1 MLGDVFNKL
10 SAAQTLSASAVSTSV
25 IDLLARKDIAPGYPF
40 GMVFTVDVTP
50 TAAYSAEAVTVTNA
64 TDVVNLN
71 AHGLLVGD
79 MVSLHGAAGAAG
91 TVPTG
96 LEFGRIYF
104 VTNPTA
110 NAFQLSTTRAV
121 AMSGVADALFT
132 TDGASLALTVH
143 PTVEFQIVVGDLSTL
158 AETNRPLQVIGT
170 SGPVPLRMPRRTAAT
185 AATDILTT
193 TAHGLETGMPIVLSV
208 GGGGPGVLPAATPT
222 LVAGQVYYAI
232 VASTSTFKLALTP
245 QDALAGVAVD
255 ITGTGTQPYYWQ
267 VYDNLLTAGKALIK
281 VDANLGNELFIP
293 NRYLGARYLVGGKL
307 TTPAMAVSA
316 MPVIGGAYP
325 SLPTTYPSGWS
336 V

>member
-10 SAAQTLSASAVSTSV
+10 SAAQTLTASAVSTNV

-50 TAAYSAEAVTVTNA
+50 TAAYDKQTAGFSATNA
-64 TDVVNLN
+64 TDLFTLN

-79 MVSLHGAAGAAG
+79 MVTLDG
-91 TVPTG
+91 TTAPTG

-110 NAFQLSTTRAV
+110 NTFQISTTLAV
-121 AMSGVADALFT
+121 AKSGVADALFT
-132 TDGASLALTVH
+132 SDGTSISLTVH
-143 PTVEFQIVVGDLSTL
+143 PTVECQIVVGDLSTL

-208 GGGGPGVLPAATPT
+208 SGAGVLPAATPT

-245 QDALAGVAVD
+245 QDAAAGIAVD

-267 VYDNLLTAGKALIK
+267 VYDTLLTAGKALVK
-281 VDANLGNELFIP
+281 VDANLSNEVLIP
-293 NRYLGARYLVGGKL
+293 NRYLGARYIVGGKL

-325 SLPTTYPSGWS
+325 VLPATYPSGWS